1 MPPMKSK
8 NYLQTMGLL
17 GLLITAGGLFYWMT
31 AKNNYPTVKIRPIE
45 KEAENFD
52 FNQTVNP
59 TSTPTIIDKAVELPQ
74 RKILSGG
81 KQVYQTF
88 NNCGPASLSMAL
100 SYYKINVS
108 QAELGNQLRPYQ
120 NQEGDNDDKAVTF
133 NEMAAKAEEYGFQ
146 VYSRPAGDIE
156 IIQKF
161 INLDI
166 PVVVKTWLNPD
177 EDIGHFRI
185 IKGYD
190 KNKNILIQ
198 DDSYQGK
205 NIAYTYEVF
214 RRLWQVFS
222 YEFLVLVPE
231 EKIKKAEVILGPL
244 VDKNYAWRKVLNSD
258 DSRFNQLR
266 ANYYLGNYRT
276 AVNIFG
282 EIKNDLPRR
291 MLWYQIEPILAYYQ
305 LEDYDRVLEL
315 TQNIFDSQ
323 NMAFSELHYLRAKI
337 FEDRGETDKANQEYR
352 LADVYNSS
360 DYWKTNLP

>member
-1 MPPMKSK
+1 MKIK
-8 NYLQTMGLL
+8 NYLQTIGVLA
-17 GLLITAGGLFYWMT
+17 LLITAGCLFYWMT
-31 AKNNYPTVKIRPIE
+31 TKNNYPAVERRPIE
-45 KEAENFD
+45 KPADNFD
-52 FNQTVNP
+52 LNETASP
-59 TSTPTIIDKAVELPQ
+59 TSTPTIVASVVDLPQ

-120 NQEGDNDDKAVTF
+120 NQKGDNDDKAVTF
-133 NEMAAKAEEYGFQ
+133 NEMAAKAEEYDFQ

-156 IIQKF
+156 MIQKF
-161 INLDI
+161 IGLDI
-166 PVVVKTWLNPD
+166 PVVVKTWLKPD

-190 KNKNILIQ
+190 RNKNILIQ

-205 NIAYTYEVF
+205 NIAYSYQEF
-214 RRLWQVFS
+214 NNLWQAFS
-222 YEFLVLVPE
+222 NEFLVLVPK
-231 EKIKKAEVILGPL
+231 EKIEKAELVLGPL
-244 VDKNYAWRKVLNSD
+244 VDKSYAWQKVFDSA

-266 ANYYLGNYRT
+266 ANYYLGNYQQ
-276 AVNIFG
+276 AVDIFE

-305 LEDYDRVLEL
+305 LGEYNRVLEL
-315 TQNIFDSQ
+315 TEDIFDSQ
-323 NMAFSELHYLRAKI
+323 NRAFSELHYLRAKI
-337 FEDRGETDKANQEYR
+337 FEKRGEADKADEEYR